1 MAKVQKPHSS
11 ILSAIKLSLSAYW
24 QVRKSLVICCAL
36 AVVFRVALP
45 YAGIYMP
52 KVVIDLIGQQSN
64 ASHFLL
70 VVGAL
75 ALIMV
80 ALGYGK
86 SFTDSIVDNC
96 MGTTG
101 IFSFMLKTIF
111 KQINMDYEQL
121 ENPDFKAVMDKAEKA
136 VQSNHTLAMNIPRT
150 LVQLFSN
157 VFGFL
162 LYAGV
167 IALVNPIILL
177 VLLFCAGCN
186 WWALARSRKYN
197 EATREERS
205 KLNRKYLALQN
216 TMRDTASAKD
226 IRMYGAFPWL
236 KEFLSTLRKQNR
248 EAEKAVLTKQMQ
260 ANLMDGAMILLRDG
274 IAYGLLI
281 SLLLKNKLELGEFV
295 FVFAAIGALG
305 GWISG
310 ILVAASDLGK
320 SAVEMA
326 DMQAM
331 LKYPDRMNT
340 GVGAVLP
347 SSEALPPEIRFENVT
362 YTYPKAEKP
371 ALRQM
376 NLTIRPG
383 ERLAVVGAN
392 GAGKTTFV
400 KLLCGLYLPT
410 EGQVSYAGKPLIA
423 YNRDELYTQ
432 FSPVFQDIHLLSTDI
447 AGNVSQ
453 QPPDMTDCAK
463 VSQCLALAGLS
474 DKINSLPE
482 KEKTLLVRAV
492 HADAIELSG
501 GEKQKLAMARALY
514 KDAPVILL
522 DEPTAALDP
531 LAENEV
537 YQKYAELT
545 QGKTSVYISHRLAST
560 RFCDRIILLDGA
572 AEKASIA
579 EMGTH
584 EELMRLG
591 GIYAHMFE
599 TQASYYQ
606 QNGAAEAERRTPG
619 IISGEGQADGE

>member
-1 MAKVQKPHSS
+1 MINVQKHHSS
-11 ILSAIKLSLSAYW
+11 IWGAIKLSLSAYW
-24 QVRKSLVICCAL
+24 QVRKSIVICCAL

-52 KVVIDLIGQQSN
+52 KAVIDLIGQRSD

-75 ALIMV
+75 ALMMV

-86 SFTDSIVDNC
+86 SFTDSIVDHC

-101 IFSFMLKTIF
+101 IFSFMLKTAA

-121 ENPDFKAVMDKAEKA
+121 EHPDFKAVMDKSEKA
-136 VQSNHTLAMNIPRT
+136 VESNHTLAMNIPRT
-150 LVQLFSN
+150 LVQLLSN

-167 IALVNPIILL
+167 IARVNTVILL

-205 KLNRKYLALQN
+205 KLNRKYLALQK

-236 KEFLSTLRKQNR
+236 KDFLKTQRKQNR

-281 SLLLKNKLELGEFV
+281 SLLLQNKLELGEFV

-310 ILVAASDLGK
+310 ILVAASDLAK
-320 SAVEMA
+320 SAVEMK
-326 DMQAM
+326 DIQAM
-331 LKYPDRMNT
+331 LNYPDRMNT
-340 GVGAVLP
+340 GTGEPLP
-347 SSEALPPEIRFENVT
+347 LNENLPPEIRLENVS

-371 ALRQM
+371 ALRHV

-410 EGQVSYAGKPLIA
+410 EGQVSYAGKPLLA

-432 FSPVFQDIHLLSTDI
+432 FSPVFQDIHLLSADI
-447 AGNVSQ
+447 AGNISQ
-453 QPPDMTDCAK
+453 QPPDLTDNAK
-463 VSQCLALAGLS
+463 VTHCLTLTGLS
-474 DKINSLPE
+474 EKINSLPE
-482 KEKTLLVRAV
+482 KEKTMLVRAV
-492 HADAIELSG
+492 NANAIELSG

-560 RFCDRIILLDGA
+560 RFCDRIILIDGA
-572 AEKASIA
+572 AEKDSIA

-606 QNGAAEAERRTPG
+606 QNGGTDAEHMALRSIR
-619 IISGEGQADGE
+619 GEGQADGE

>member
-1 MAKVQKPHSS
+1 MIKSKKSS
-11 ILSAIKLSLSAYW
+11 GRIWDAIKLSLYTYW

-52 KVVIDLIGQQSN
+52 KAVIDLIGQHSDV
-64 ASHFLL
+64 SHFLL

-75 ALIMV
+75 AFMLV

-86 SFTDSIVDNC
+86 SFTDSIVDHC

-101 IFSFMLKTIF
+101 IFSFMLKTAA

-121 ENPDFKAVMDKAEKA
+121 EHPDFKAVMDKSEKA

-150 LVQLFSN
+150 LVQLLSN

-167 IALVNPIILL
+167 IAQVNSIILL

-186 WWALARSRKYN
+186 WWALARSRRYN

-216 TMRDTASAKD
+216 TMRDPASAKD

-236 KEFLSTLRKQNR
+236 RDFLQTLRKENR
-248 EAEKAVLTKQMQ
+248 AAEKAVLTKQMQ

-281 SLLLKNKLELGEFV
+281 SLLLQNKLELGEFV

-310 ILVAASDLGK
+310 ILVAASDLAK

-340 GVGAVLP
+340 GAGVPLP
-347 SSEALPPEIRFENVT
+347 GSDALPPEIRFENVS
-362 YTYPKAEKP
+362 YTYPKAVKP
-371 ALRQM
+371 ALRHV

-392 GAGKTTFV
+392 GAGKTTFI

-410 EGQVSYAGKPLIA
+410 EGQVSYAGKPLLA
-423 YNRDELYTQ
+423 YNRDELFTQ
-432 FSPVFQDIHLLSTDI
+432 FSPVFQDIHLLSADI
-447 AGNVSQ
+447 AGNISQ
-453 QPPDMTDCAK
+453 QPPDTTDCAK
-463 VSQCLALAGLS
+463 VTQCLALVGLS
-474 DKINSLPE
+474 EKVNSLPE

-492 HADAIELSG
+492 NADAIELSG

-560 RFCDRIILLDGA
+560 RFCDRIILIDGA
-572 AEKASIA
+572 AEKDSIA

-606 QNGAAEAERRTPG
+606 QNDAADADRTALCNIRAE
-619 IISGEGQADGE
+619 EQADGE

>member
-1 MAKVQKPHSS
+1 MSKAQKQNGK
-11 ILSAIKLSLSAYW
+11 IWGAVKLSLSAYW
-24 QVRKSLVICCAL
+24 QVRKSLLICCAL
-36 AVVFRVALP
+36 AVMFRVALP

-52 KVVIDLIGQQSN
+52 KVVIDLIGQQSST
-64 ASHFLL
+64 SHFLL

-75 ALIMV
+75 ALVMV
-80 ALGYGK
+80 ALGYGR
-86 SFTDSIVDNC
+86 SFTDSIVDHC

-101 IFSFMLKTIF
+101 IFSFMLKTVHKRID
-111 KQINMDYEQL
+111 MDYGQL
-121 ENPDFKAVMDKAEKA
+121 EHPDFKAVMDKSEKA

-150 LVQLFSN
+150 LVQLLSN

-167 IALVNPIILL
+167 IARVNPVILL
-177 VLLFCAGCN
+177 VLLFCAGAN

-197 EATREERS
+197 ESTREERS

-216 TMRDTASAKD
+216 TMRDPASAKD

-236 KEFLSTLRKQNR
+236 RDFLKTLHKQYR
-248 EAEKAVLTKQMQ
+248 GAEKDVLTKQMQ

-274 IAYGLLI
+274 IAYSLLI
-281 SLLLKNKLELGEFV
+281 TLLLQNKLELGEFV

-310 ILVAASDLGK
+310 ILIAASDLAK

-331 LKYPDRMNT
+331 LKYPDRMNRRAGT
-340 GVGAVLP
+340 TLP
-347 SSEALPPEIRFENVT
+347 GKEALPPEIRFEDVS

-371 ALRQM
+371 ALRNV

-392 GAGKTTFV
+392 GAGKTTLV

-410 EGQVSYAGKPLIA
+410 EGQVSYAGKPLVA

-447 AGNVSQ
+447 SGNVSQ
-453 QPPDMTDCAK
+453 QPPDLSDCAK
-463 VSQCLALAGLS
+463 VARCLEMAGLRE
-474 DKINSLPE
+474 KIDSLPE
-482 KEKTLLVRAV
+482 KEKTMLVRAV
-492 HADAIELSG
+492 NANATELSG

-560 RFCDRIILLDGA
+560 RFCDRIILIDGA
-572 AEKASIA
+572 AEADSIA

-591 GIYAHMFE
+591 GIYARMFE

-606 QNGAAEAERRTPG
+606 SNGVADAAPG
-619 IISGEGQADGE
+619 ESHGEEQADGE

>member
-1 MAKVQKPHSS
+1 MTKSKKSNGR
-11 ILSAIKLSLSAYW
+11 IWDAIKLSLYTYW
-24 QVRKSLVICCAL
+24 HVRKSLVICCAL

-52 KVVIDLIGQQSN
+52 KAVIDLIGQHSDV
-64 ASHFLL
+64 SHFLL

-75 ALIMV
+75 ALMMV

-86 SFTDSIVDNC
+86 SFTDSIVDHG

-101 IFSFMLKTIF
+101 IFSFMLKTVA

-121 ENPDFKAVMDKAEKA
+121 EHPDFKAVMDKSEKA

-150 LVQLFSN
+150 LVQLLSN

-167 IALVNPIILL
+167 IAQVNYVILL
-177 VLLFCAGCN
+177 VLLSCAGCN

-197 EATREERS
+197 EATREARS
-205 KLNRKYLALQN
+205 KLNRKYTALQN
-216 TMRDTASAKD
+216 TMRDPASAKD
-226 IRMYGAFPWL
+226 IRMYSAFPWL
-236 KEFLSTLRKQNR
+236 RDFLQMLRKENR
-248 EAEKAVLTKQMQ
+248 QAEKAVLTKQMQ

-281 SLLLKNKLELGEFV
+281 SLLLQNKLELGEFV

-310 ILVAASDLGK
+310 ILVAASDLAK

-340 GVGAVLP
+340 GVGASLP
-347 SSEALPPEIRFENVT
+347 GNEALPPEIRFENVS

-371 ALRQM
+371 ALRHV
-376 NLTIRPG
+376 NLTIRQG

-410 EGQVSYAGKPLIA
+410 EGQVSYVGKPLIS

-447 AGNVSQ
+447 AGNISQ
-453 QPPDMTDCAK
+453 QPPDMTDWVK
-463 VSQCLALAGLS
+463 VTRSMTLAGLS
-474 DKINSLPE
+474 EKINSLPE

-492 HADAIELSG
+492 NADAIELSG

-560 RFCDRIILLDGA
+560 RFCDRIILIDGA
-572 AEKASIA
+572 AEKDSIA

-584 EELMRLG
+584 EDLMRLG

-606 QNGAAEAERRTPG
+606 QNGAGDADRTALCSIRAEEQT
-619 IISGEGQADGE
+619 DGE

>member
-1 MAKVQKPHSS
+1 MTEGQNTRGRIWNAVKVSF
-11 ILSAIKLSLSAYW
+11 SAYW
-24 QVRKSLVICCAL
+24 QVRKSLVVCCVL

-45 YAGIYMP
+45 FAGIYMP
-52 KVVIDLIGQQSN
+52 KVVIDLIEQQSD
-64 ASHFLL
+64 ASYFLL
-70 VVGAL
+70 VAGGL
-75 ALIMV
+75 ALLMV
-80 ALGYGK
+80 VMGYCK
-86 SFTDSIVDNC
+86 SFTDCIVDNC
-96 MGTTG
+96 IGTTG
-101 IFSFMLKTIF
+101 IFVFMLKTLY

-121 ENPDFKAVMDKAEKA
+121 EHPDFKAVMDKAEKA

-150 LVQLFSN
+150 LVQLISN

-162 LYAGV
+162 LYTSV
-167 IALVNPIILL
+167 IARVNPIILL
-177 VLLFCAGCN
+177 VLLLCAGVN
-186 WWALARSRKYN
+186 WRALGRFRKYN
-197 EATREERS
+197 ESTREERG
-205 KLNRKYLALQN
+205 KLNRKYTALQN
-216 TMRDTASAKD
+216 TMRDPSSAKD

-236 KEFLSTLRKQNR
+236 RDLLQTLRKQNR
-248 EAEKAVLTKQMQ
+248 KAEKAVLTKQMQ
-260 ANLMDGAMILLRDG
+260 ANLIDGGMILLRDG

-281 SLLLKNKLELGEFV
+281 TLLLQNKLELGEFV

-310 ILVAASDLGK
+310 ILTAASDLAK
-320 SAVEMA
+320 SAVEMWDIQVLLA
-326 DMQAM
+326 
-331 LKYPDRMNT
+331 YPDRMNT
-340 GVGAVLP
+340 GMGAPLP
-347 SSEALPPEIRFENVT
+347 ENEALPPEIRFDNVS
-362 YTYPKAEKP
+362 YTYPKAEKS
-371 ALRQM
+371 ALRHV

-392 GAGKTTFV
+392 GAGKTTLV

-410 EGQVSYAGKPLIA
+410 QGQVSYAGKPLSA
-423 YNRDELYTQ
+423 YNRDELFTQ
-432 FSPVFQDIHLLSTDI
+432 FSPVFQDIHLISTDI

-453 QPPDMTDCAK
+453 QPPELTDDAK
-463 VSQCLALAGLS
+463 VARCLEMAGLG
-474 DKINSLPE
+474 DKIDSLPE

-492 HADAIELSG
+492 NADAIELSG

-514 KDAPVILL
+514 KEAPVILL

-560 RFCDRIILLDGA
+560 RFCDRIILIDGA
-572 AEKASIA
+572 AESTSIA

-591 GIYAHMFE
+591 GIYARMFE

-606 QNGAAEAERRTPG
+606 EDDTACGDRIALNENSRG
-619 IISGEGQADGE
+619 GQV